1 MYDFLSLSNLLQLSI
16 TKHMKFVCYGVVYK
30 K

>member
-1 MYDFLSLSNLLQLSI
+1 MYDFLSFSNLLQLSI
-16 TKHMKFVCYGVVYK
+16 TKYMKFVCYGVVYK